1 MKPEVQPG
9 ALDSRIKTQKIQ
21 DNNVVD
27 ERKNSSR
34 VTSQIVSF
42 KL

>member
-9 ALDSRIKTQKIQ
+9 ALESRIKTQKIQ
-21 DNNVVD
+21 EKNVAD

-34 VTSQIVSF
+34 VTTQNVSF
-42 KL
+42 NL

>member
-9 ALDSRIKTQKIQ
+9 ALDSRIKTQRVQ
-21 DNNVVD
+21 ENNVVD
-27 ERKNSSR
+27 ERKNTSR
-34 VTSQIVSF
+34 GTLQIVSF